1 MDRKNVPYMPK
12 IGTRCSVRGETGHW
26 RVINYVHEGI
36 VEKCVLQ
43 SFETGQIVR
52 KYNFEVTEISSSSY
66 DDINLFLDELASMSS
81 EEMDRL
87 FNESFESDT
96 IQIQTLPPLLL
107 NELPEV
113 KTKER
118 FKSCTLENV
127 DYLRA
132 QNTEPSTNKQ
142 TNKMGQ
148 KITPRLEKCEYN
160 LLP

>member
-1 MDRKNVPYMPK
+1 
-12 IGTRCSVRGETGHW
+12 
-26 RVINYVHEGI
+26 
-36 VEKCVLQ
+36 
-43 SFETGQIVR
+43 
-52 KYNFEVTEISSSSY
+52 
-66 DDINLFLDELASMSS
+66 MSS

-96 IQIQTLPPLLL
+96 IQMQTLPPLLL

-142 TNKMGQ
+142 TKWA
-148 KITPRLEKCEYN
+148 KK
-160 LLP
+160 LLQG

>member
-1 MDRKNVPYMPK
+1 MKECHSASMGNYLK
-12 IGTRCSVRGETGHW
+12 QQQQQRGETGHW

-81 EEMDRL
+81 EGMDRL
-87 FNESFESDT
+87 FSESFESDT
-96 IQIQTLPPLLL
+96 IQMQALPPLLL

-132 QNTEPSTNKQ
+132 QSTEPSTNKQ
-142 TNKMGQ
+142 TKWA
-148 KITPRLEKCEYN
+148 KK
-160 LLP
+160 LLQG